1 MSPKD
6 KGAIGI
12 LDSGVG
18 GLSVLRHIQ
27 SLLPTEDLVYF
38 ADQEHVPYG
47 RRSQE
52 EIRRF
57 SLRIT
62 RFLYDEG
69 ARIIVVACNAASG
82 AALSY
87 LRRDYPAAPI
97 VGMEPAVKP
106 GASLTKSGRIGVLA
120 TAFTFNSKRYAK
132 LMAEYAQG
140 VVTFQDPCNG
150 LVEQIENGRLE
161 AAETE
166 EILNRSLA
174 PMLAGGVDTL
184 VLGCTHYPFVI
195 PFIRQIVGPEIQI
208 IDPAPAVALQVERV
222 MVAEG
227 SLTHKRKSGQL
238 RAFTSGDPQQLVTV
252 GSDLLGHTLPV
263 TPVRWQDDGSLAYF
277 DINTSPRL
285 IN

>member
-1 MSPKD
+1 VSYKH
-6 KGAIGI
+6 KAEIGI

-27 SLLPTEDLVYF
+27 SLLPSEDLIYF
-38 ADQEHVPYG
+38 ADQAHVPYG

-52 EIRRF
+52 EIRRYSF
-57 SLRIT
+57 GIS
-62 RFLYDEG
+62 RFLNDEG

-87 LRRDYPAAPI
+87 LRRAYPSVPI

-120 TAFTFNSKRYAK
+120 TTFTFNSQRYSN

-140 VVTFQDPCNG
+140 VVTYQDPCHG
-150 LVEQIENGRLE
+150 LVEQIENGQLDS
-161 AAETE
+161 AETE

-184 VLGCTHYPFVI
+184 VLGCTHYPFVMPLI
-195 PFIRQIVGPEIQI
+195 QQIVGPEVHI
-208 IDPAPAVALQVERV
+208 IDPAPAVALQLERV
-222 MVAEG
+222 MVTKG
-227 SLTHKRKSGQL
+227 FLTDNRGPGQL
-238 RAFTSGDPQQLVTV
+238 RAFTSGDPELLASV
-252 GSDLLGHTLPV
+252 GSKLLGHKLPV
-263 TPVRWQDDGSLAYF
+263 TAVSWQDDISLTYF
-277 DINTSPRL
+277 DKIRPSRL